1 MRIGELVR
9 LAGSSVETIR
19 YYEKE
24 GLLPA
29 PQRGLNNYRSYDNA
43 HLERLRL
50 IRNCRALDMSHEEIR
65 AILTLADDHVAGCGG
80 INDLFDAHIA
90 HVDARIA
97 ELTELKTQLSE
108 LRRQCV
114 RARTGA
120 EDCGILQGLAEMQV
134 EERPERHT
142 HLG

>member
-1 MRIGELVR
+1 MRIGELAQA
-9 LAGSSVETIR
+9 AGTTVETIR

-29 PQRGLNNYRSYDNA
+29 PDRGENNYRSYGAA

-50 IRNCRALDMSHEEIR
+50 VRNCRALDMSHEEIR
-65 AILTLADDHVAGCGG
+65 AILSLTDDHASGCGR

-97 ELTELKTQLSE
+97 ELHDLKSQLAA
-108 LRRQCV
+108 LRQRCAQ
-114 RARTGA
+114 ARPDT
-120 EDCGILQGLAEMQV
+120 EDCGILHGLSAMQA

>member
-1 MRIGELVR
+1 MRIGELAR
-9 LAGSSVETIR
+9 AAGTTVETVR

-29 PQRGLNNYRSYDNA
+29 PLRGLNNYRSYGEA
-43 HLERLRL
+43 QLERLRL
-50 IRNCRALDMSHEEIR
+50 IRNCRKLDMSHEEIR
-65 AILTLADDHVAGCGG
+65 SILRLADDHAAGCGG

-97 ELTELKTQLSE
+97 ELRELKSQLSE
-108 LRRQCV
+108 LRRQCASA
-114 RARTGA
+114 RADTEG
-120 EDCGILQGLAEMQV
+120 CGILQGLSEMPV
-134 EERPERHT
+134 EGRPGRHT